1 MILKQ
6 LYNSNGK
13 KTWTLTDLKS
23 QTKKKNPPG
32 MNLYRSK

>member
-23 QTKKKNPPG
+23 QTKKKK
-32 MNLYRSK
+32 STWDESVQI